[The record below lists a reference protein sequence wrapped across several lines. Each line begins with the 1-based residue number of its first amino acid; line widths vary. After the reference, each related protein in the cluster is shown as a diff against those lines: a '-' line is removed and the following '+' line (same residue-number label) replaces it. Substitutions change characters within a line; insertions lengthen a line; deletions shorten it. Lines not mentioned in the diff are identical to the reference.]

1 MNSQI
6 AGCRRAARREMRAP
20 PQSWGGEDEMN
31 REIPLYTLEGV
42 QDADISTHYFNTVD
56 GLGLSML
63 RFTRGGYGD
72 GVLALH
78 CPPLSTGTFVLPETR
93 ALLTRPLPPGYYV
106 G

>member
-63 RFTRGGYGD
+63 RFTRGGG
-72 GVLALH
+72 GGAGLVIHGLTTSTAMFVM
-78 CPPLSTGTFVLPETR
+78 PPHPDLVTRLPH
-93 ALLTRPLPPGYYV
+93 
-106 G
+106 